1 MGGMALNHYT
11 VENLDSFGVW
21 FLNGPDSYAYYNFV
35 REDHPCVR
43 LMREIVP
50 GGLFESVNAPIS
62 TDRGD
67 VRWLKVPKAAFDTAL
82 ISIRAVA
89 TSLRRHPS

>member
-50 GGLFESVNAPIS
+50 GGLFESVNAPII
-62 TDRGD
+62 TDQGD
-67 VRWLKVPKAAFDTAL
+67 VRWLKVPKAAFDKAL